1 MAPRTQQN
9 LAADERT
16 EREFALDVN
25 TAVANTEAEISAFA
39 FGEEELENDAD
50 TSLEQMGDGLE
61 GGDLDE
67 EIDDSEPQD
76 PDAGEEIEAAEGD
89 ETDEVDEQPEVSDRQ
104 PQRQD
109 ERRPQ
114 RVERQDDERRADNGG
129 RVPAGVHR
137 DRVRTERQRAETAEQ
152 TNQRLERELAE
163 TRGRLDML
171 AQTVNSQPRRG
182 EQQQQERS
190 DVEPDMFA
198 DPDGWKAWNRRQ
210 VQAEATQ
217 IARREFGTFRQEMQQ
232 RDESRINSAFEE
244 AASGARG
251 FEFNAA
257 YRTLTTTLDPR
268 NARDRATVARIVQ
281 SQDPTQALF
290 DWFEDNGAED
300 FRASVAE
307 QLGLEPANGYEDDRG
322 QDRQQRRN
330 GGDNRGRQNG
340 GQQRQQPRQQQGQPR
355 QVYRMPPSLNAAR
368 GGSGNRQGQQANPD
382 MQDDSDR
389 SAFDFAMRS

>member
-25 TAVANTEAEISAFA
+25 TAVANTEGEIAAFA
-39 FGEEELENDAD
+39 FGEDEPENDAD

-67 EIDDSEPQD
+67 EIDDSESEGQ
-76 PDAGEEIEAAEGD
+76 AGDEEIEAAEGD
-89 ETDEVDEQPEVSDRQ
+89 ETAEVDEQPEVNDRQ

-114 RVERQDDERRADNGG
+114 RTERQDDDRQDRRG
-129 RVPAGVHR
+129 VPPGVHR
-137 DRVRTERQRAETAEQ
+137 ERVQAQRQRAETAEQ
-152 TNQRLERELAE
+152 RADRLERELAE
-163 TRGRLDML
+163 TRGQVQVLTTM
-171 AQTVNSQPRRG
+171 QTQPRRG
-182 EQQQQERS
+182 EQQQQERP

-232 RDESRINSAFEE
+232 RDESRINLAFEE

-257 YRTLTTTLDPR
+257 YRMLTTTLDPR

-290 DWFEDNGAED
+290 DWFEDNGAEE

-322 QDRQQRRN
+322 QQRSNGRN
-330 GGDNRGRQNG
+330 GGDNRQARQNG
-340 GQQRQQPRQQQGQPR
+340 GQRQQPRQQQGQPR

-382 MQDDSDR
+382 MQDDSDA
-389 SAFDFAMRS
+389 SSFEFAMRG